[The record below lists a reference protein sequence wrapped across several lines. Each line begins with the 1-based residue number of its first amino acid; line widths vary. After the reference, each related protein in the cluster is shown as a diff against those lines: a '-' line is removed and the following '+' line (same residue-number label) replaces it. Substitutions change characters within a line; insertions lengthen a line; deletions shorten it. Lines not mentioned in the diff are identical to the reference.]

1 VNLDFED
8 VELAVVIDTI
18 AKLTGKNF
26 VYDDRVRGRVTII
39 SPSPI
44 PVEQAFTVFESVLQ
58 VKGFT
63 TVEAPG
69 GVLKVIPIRDAK
81 ETSIDTRRSGRNTPD
96 SDRFV
101 TRLIPLSYIDAE
113 QIANTLK
120 PLVSKEAAL
129 VAYAGPTR
137 SSSPTRPRTSPAS
150 CRSSKPSTSS
160 PSRRNSR

>member
-1 VNLDFED
+1 VIHAFRGGLAAAALLLMPLLAAAQPEQLAPNPPQRPIRTRPAVPPPGGSPSVAPPVPGGPIDRSAGAEKASVTAEGLVNLDFED

-44 PVEQAFTVFESVLQ
+44 HVAQAFTVFESVLQ

-69 GVLKVIPIRDAK
+69 GVL
-81 ETSIDTRRSGRNTPD
+81 
-96 SDRFV
+96 
-101 TRLIPLSYIDAE
+101 
-113 QIANTLK
+113 
-120 PLVSKEAAL
+120 
-129 VAYAGPTR
+129 
-137 SSSPTRPRTSPAS
+137 
-150 CRSSKPSTSS
+150 
-160 PSRRNSR
+160 